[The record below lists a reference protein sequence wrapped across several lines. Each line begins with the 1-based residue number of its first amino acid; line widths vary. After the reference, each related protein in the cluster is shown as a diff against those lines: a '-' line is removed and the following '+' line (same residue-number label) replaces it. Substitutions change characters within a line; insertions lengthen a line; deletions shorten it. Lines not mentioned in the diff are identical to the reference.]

1 MKSLGG
7 SIEGYLGNKAPGHA
21 TAAKIRQ
28 NNQRFREAVRDTWV
42 DMPESADYILAH
54 INSLYI
60 AADTKPRKGASSEQQ
75 PMILG
80 VYIDD
85 PLARTELQ
93 ARKETFTH
101 WARHHGL
108 SFDSLLFHS
117 SYGGMRE
124 RQAFPEEKERIKQL
138 FSPHAEAP
146 TQTSPVRSAQKKDDS
161 MLEEDQVKLMEDF
174 RRSIALTFE
183 TLDQGKAFLDYLEGL
198 YFYPEKTYTREAQGK
213 KPGVRRIYYRCYCFV
228 RPCDKELF
236 QEVLTTYYPT
246 IISKASLFQLF
257 LNKIT
262 CHASPV
268 AIAGRRA
275 FPTGMAPQ
283 PLPSFTKQELAELV

>member
-7 SIEGYLGNKAPGHA
+7 SIEGFLGNKIPQHA
-21 TAAKIRQ
+21 SALKIRQ
-28 NNQRFREAVRDTWV
+28 NNQRFSEAIRDTWA

-60 AADTKPRKGASSEQQ
+60 GPDKQPRKGQQSEQT
-75 PMILG
+75 PMVLG

-101 WARHHGL
+101 WARRHGL
-108 SFDSLLFHS
+108 SFESLILHS

-124 RQAFPEEKERIKQL
+124 RTAFPEAKERLKELFNPCERPTKQN
-138 FSPHAEAP
+138 P
-146 TQTSPVRSAQKKDDS
+146 TTEDNSNNISF
-161 MLEEDQVKLMEDF
+161 MLEEDQAKLMEDF

-183 TLDQGKAFLDYLEGL
+183 TLSQGKGFLDYLEGL
-198 YFYPEKTYTREAQGK
+198 YFYPEKTFVKETKNK
-213 KPGVRRIYYRCYCFV
+213 KGSVRRTYYRCYCFV

-236 QEVLTTYYPT
+236 QEVLDLYYPT
-246 IISKASLFQLF
+246 IISKAALFDLF
-257 LNKIT
+257 INKIT

-268 AIAGRRA
+268 AVAGRCA
-275 FPTGMAPQ
+275 FPTGSAPQ
-283 PLPSFTKQELAELV
+283 PLPNFTKQELAELI